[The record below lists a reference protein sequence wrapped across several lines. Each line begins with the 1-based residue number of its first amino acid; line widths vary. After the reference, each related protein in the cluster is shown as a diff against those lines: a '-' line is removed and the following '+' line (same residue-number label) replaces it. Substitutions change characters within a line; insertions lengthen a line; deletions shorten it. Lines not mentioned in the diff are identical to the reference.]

1 MALYVRYADLENHL
15 LDLSRRP
22 MKFEAKTTH
31 LELNGRWGLEELSD
45 ATKDYIQ
52 LYGFAYSLIPDLPTA
67 RRDEIDYIYGKFPW
81 RGGYSTV
88 NFFNQLFHKIP
99 PKLRPEVQRIQ
110 YASPGF
116 IELTELLA
124 VAGTVAGIV
133 AAVSKSV
140 SSVHDLYR
148 SIQKA
153 AIDHELSKIN
163 LAKEDLELKRRQI
176 EFCEHAAKQMSKAF
190 ELTEAQE
197 NLIDQ
202 KVRGN
207 PVMKLKI
214 LLSVFRRVEP
224 LAKKQAEGKLKVTG
238 KERYEKYEI

>member
-1 MALYVRYADLENHL
+1 MAL
-15 LDLSRRP
+15 
-22 MKFEAKTTH
+22 EAKTTQ
-31 LELNGRWGLEELSD
+31 LELDGRWSLEELAD

-52 LYGFAYSLIPDLPTA
+52 LYGFAYSLIPNLPSA
-67 RRDEIDYIYGKFPW
+67 RQEEVDYIYGKFPW

-116 IELTELLA
+116 IELAELLA
-124 VAGTVAGIV
+124 VAGIV
-133 AAVSKSV
+133 AAIIQTVCKSIKT
-140 SSVHDLYR
+140 VHDLYR

-153 AIDHELSKIN
+153 SVDHELSKIN
-163 LAKEDLELKRRQI
+163 LGKENLELKQRQI
-176 EFCEHAAKQMSKAF
+176 NFCEESAKKLVEAF
-190 ELTEAQE
+190 GLTETQE
-197 NLIDQ
+197 KLIDQ

-224 LAKKQAEGKLKVTG
+224 LAKKQAEGKLKITG
-238 KERYEKYEI
+238 KEKRKT

>member
-1 MALYVRYADLENHL
+1 M
-15 LDLSRRP
+15 P
-22 MKFEAKTTH
+22 FEAKTTQ
-31 LELNGRWGLEELSD
+31 LELDGRWALEELSD
-45 ATKDYIQ
+45 TTKDYIQ
-52 LYGFAYSLIPDLPTA
+52 LYGFAYSLVPDLPTA
-67 RRDEIDYIYGKFPW
+67 RREEIDYIYGKFPW

-124 VAGTVAGIV
+124 VAVTVAGIV
-133 AAVSKSV
+133 TTVCKSL
-140 SSVHDLYR
+140 SSVHELYR

-153 AIDHELSKIN
+153 SVDHELSKIN
-163 LAKEDLELKRRQI
+163 LAKEDLDLTLRQI
-176 EFCEHAAKQMSKAF
+176 TFCEKSSKSLVKAF
-190 ELTEAQE
+190 GLTEEQE
-197 NLIDQ
+197 QLIDQ
-202 KVRGN
+202 KVLGN

-238 KERYEKYEI
+238 KEHRVK

>member
-1 MALYVRYADLENHL
+1 MAL
-15 LDLSRRP
+15 
-22 MKFEAKTTH
+22 KAKTTQ
-31 LELNGRWGLEELSD
+31 LEIDGRWSLEELSD

-52 LYGFAYSLIPDLPTA
+52 LYGFAYSLIPDLPSA
-67 RRDEIDYIYGKFPW
+67 RQEEVDHIYGKFPW

-116 IELTELLA
+116 IELAELLA
-124 VAGTVAGIV
+124 VAGTVAAIIGTV
-133 AAVSKSV
+133 CKSIKA
-140 SSVHDLYR
+140 VHDLYR

-153 AIDHELSKIN
+153 SIEHELSKIN
-163 LAKEDLELKRRQI
+163 LTKENLELKQRQI
-176 EFCEHAAKQMSKAF
+176 TFCEESAKKLAKAF
-190 ELTEAQE
+190 GLTEAQE
-197 NLIDQ
+197 QLIDQ

-238 KERYEKYEI
+238 KEKRKI

>member
-1 MALYVRYADLENHL
+1 MAL
-15 LDLSRRP
+15 
-22 MKFEAKTTH
+22 EAKTTQ
-31 LELNGRWGLEELSD
+31 LEIDGRWSLEELAD

-52 LYGFAYSLIPDLPTA
+52 LYGFAYSLIPNLPSA
-67 RRDEIDYIYGKFPW
+67 RQEEVDYIYGKFPW

-116 IELTELLA
+116 IELAELLA
-124 VAGTVAGIV
+124 VAGIV
-133 AAVSKSV
+133 AKIISTVCKSIET
-140 SSVHDLYR
+140 VHDLYR

-153 AIDHELSKIN
+153 SIDHELSRIN
-163 LAKEDLELKRRQI
+163 LTKEHLELEQRQI
-176 EFCEHAAKQMSKAF
+176 TFCEESATKLAKAF
-190 ELTEAQE
+190 GLTEAQE
-197 NLIDQ
+197 QLIDQ

-238 KERYEKYEI
+238 KEKEKI